1 MDSPNF
7 FRPPAAEFK
16 GSKDPRIQDL
26 KDRLLREEGRRGTVV
41 VVGIDEPVGA
51 ELHPVDAEAEERRVR
66 EVAIGLRSILVTGA
80 VDVEIVVVHQ
90 PLRMS
95 EQHDADGERTETVL
109 VDLHD
114 LACPANRATAM
125 PQTELSRNDE
135 DVVILLLVAERL
147 EHLLRPGR
155 LLEPIGTEFAFAP
168 VLELA
173 LARLAD
179 LREHLLHGFAV
190 GRGNRLPLRDG
201 EPSFRVSRNRP
212 LGQLLVGETDA
223 REQLPQDVRLL
234 RDALRLVA
242 GEISVARLHFLV
254 LELVGD
260 RQVLQRGDGGRADGL
275 GEIVAVFDDALC
287 AGVVEAELSENLL
300 DGVGTEPVD
309 LLDLT
314 GRCCRLSNRVHCV
327 ISFWIS

>member
-1 MDSPNF
+1 M
-7 FRPPAAEFK
+7 R
-16 GSKDPRIQDL
+16 
-26 KDRLLREEGRRGTVV
+26 
-41 VVGIDEPVGA
+41 
-51 ELHPVDAEAEERRVR
+51 
-66 EVAIGLRSILVTGA
+66 
-80 VDVEIVVVHQ
+80 
-90 PLRMS
+90 
-95 EQHDADGERTETVL
+95 EQHDADGERAETEL

-125 PQTELSRNDE
+125 PQTELSRHDE

-147 EHLLRPGR
+147 EHLLRLGR
-155 LLEPIGTEFAFAP
+155 LLQVVRTEVALAP

-190 GRGNRLPLRDG
+190 GRGDRLPLRDG
-201 EPSFRVSRNRP
+201 EPSFGVGRDRP
-212 LGQLLVGETDA
+212 FRELLVGETDA
-223 REQLPQDVRLL
+223 REQLPQDVGLL

-242 GEISVARLHFLV
+242 GEIPVAGLHLLV

-260 RQVLQRGDGGRADGL
+260 RQILQRGDGGHADGL

-300 DGVGTEPVD
+300 DGVGAEPVD

-314 GRCCRLSNRVHCV
+314 GRCCCLSNRVHCV